1 MFLSKPDLASLEKT
15 IDKAFEERDGI
26 STSTRGEVREAIE
39 TALDLLDKGEVR
51 VRSGLRA
58 VIVTYGPLPPVFQW
72 LQQTGNVETSEMRR
86 VFNMGIGLTLVV
98 SPYYASSVL
107 ARLSD
112 SGIACFEIGEIIP
125 GTGKVIITP

>member
-1 MFLSKPDLASLEKT
+1 IYAEAVRMVQSHYRIKQVIHGIAHITGGGIQENLDRILPKQLDAQ
-15 IDKAFEERDGI
+15 IDAG
-26 STSTRGEVREAIE
+26 AW
-39 TALDLLDKGEVR
+39 
-51 VRSGLRA
+51 
-58 VIVTYGPLPPVFQW
+58 PLPPVFQW

-98 SPYYASSVL
+98 SPYYAASVL

-125 GTGKVIITP
+125 GTGKVIMMP